1 MELIMKKWL
10 ILIIGMF
17 LVIILF
23 TLTVYKQIQN
33 NKTEGYDEAIDKA
46 MEYSSLV
53 EVNETS
59 TYSRNE
65 SYVVIEGI
73 DDGGGQIYVFVPE
86 NDGEISEIEVED
98 GISAEDAIQIVE
110 KDQNVSKILSTQVG
124 IENNKPLW
132 EITYL
137 DDKDSLVY
145 YYLDFKTGDYWGIR
159 ALS

>member
-1 MELIMKKWL
+1 MKKWL
-10 ILIIGMF
+10 ILIFGVL
-17 LVIILF
+17 LVVVLF

-33 NKTEGYDEAIDKA
+33 NKTEGFSEAIDRA
-46 MEYSSLV
+46 MVETSLV

-65 SYVVIEGI
+65 SYTVIDGI
-73 DDGGGQIYVFVPE
+73 DEDGEQIYVFVPE
-86 NDGEISEIEVED
+86 ESGEVSDIDAED
-98 GISAEDAIQIVE
+98 GITAEDAIQIVE
-110 KDQNVSKILSTQVG
+110 KDQKVSKILSTQVG
-124 IENNKPLW
+124 IENEKPLW

-137 DDKDSLVY
+137 DENESLVY

>member
-1 MELIMKKWL
+1 MKKWL